1 MRLRIR
7 GCAGA
12 GSREGADVNEQVKTD
27 WVLLFLALIGILLG
41 WMANARLDHLEEIL
55 KKGGLM

>member
-1 MRLRIR
+1 
-7 GCAGA
+7 
-12 GSREGADVNEQVKTD
+12 VNEQVKTD

-41 WMANARLDHLEEIL
+41 WMTNARLDHLEEIL